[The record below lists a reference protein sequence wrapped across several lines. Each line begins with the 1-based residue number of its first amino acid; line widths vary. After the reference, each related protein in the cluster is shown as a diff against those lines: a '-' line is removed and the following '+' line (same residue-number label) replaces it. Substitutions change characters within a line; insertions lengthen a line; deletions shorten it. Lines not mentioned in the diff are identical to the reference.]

1 MNVPAETP
9 NESMSNTI
17 GPEHESAPEGHN
29 SDTNPHNANPFSDS
43 GVTGLFYPGAGRQE
57 ALEQLGHLLRYGP
70 SLVLLYGDQGVGK
83 HFLIDHLI
91 VQLDADLFDVSLLN
105 GDIMTTASALLDCC
119 SDAWHAR
126 QPFSMENFQEK
137 SVEVASAADDE
148 SKILLCVV
156 KHSQFLDQETCE
168 VIVELLASC
177 AGLPVKFLLVADAP
191 ELSAAE
197 QIEGLAERVPNHLA
211 IELLPLNSQET
222 QEYLNYRLRTAGLGQ
237 VRFNE
242 QQVSQIYNHSLGNI
256 VRINEVAQA
265 LLVAAMPKPKPKQN
279 AVSALPLPWM
289 HLAALGLVAVALVL
303 LLFMNQPQ
311 DEQAT
316 SAQSQGAGVAT
327 LPNQDAQK
335 VLAESVAEV
344 PESVSEA
351 PSGHTNTEDR
361 DANGNADPSVD
372 FNYAEEEGNS
382 IAQQPSAK
390 PVVPIESQKTSV
402 VAPDDAKPEA
412 QKTVSAK
419 PESTKPASTKLAS
432 ATPAPK
438 QEKWIAEAIESKPKP
453 APKPVSKPAP
463 DRAPKAEV
471 SASKPFDARA
481 AWLMSLP
488 KQHYSVQL
496 LGAKELSTVHR
507 FLALYPSLQNL
518 VYYKTTRNGAP
529 WYVVVQGNYPDYASA
544 KAATQKYP
552 EKLRKQGPW
561 IRKVEAIQKDLS
573 N

>member
-29 SDTNPHNANPFSDS
+29 SDANPHNANPFSDS

-91 VQLDADLFDVSLLN
+91 AQLDADLFYVSLLN

-211 IELLPLNSQET
+211 IELLPLNNQET

-237 VRFNE
+237 VRFSE
-242 QQVSQIYNHSLGNI
+242 QQLSQIYNHSLGNI

-265 LLVAAMPKPKPKQN
+265 LLVAAMPKPKPKQK

-289 HLAALGLVAVALVL
+289 HLAALGVVAVALVL

-311 DEQAT
+311 GEQAA
-316 SAQSQGAGVAT
+316 SSESEGAGVEM
-327 LPNQDAQK
+327 PPKQDAQT
-335 VLAESVAEV
+335 VLAESVAEA
-344 PESVSEA
+344 PEGVSKA
-351 PSGHTNTEDR
+351 PIGHTNTDDG

-372 FNYAEEEGNS
+372 FNYEDEEGGS
-382 IAQQPSAK
+382 HLAQQSSAK
-390 PVVPIESQKTSV
+390 PVVPIESQKT
-402 VAPDDAKPEA
+402 
-412 QKTVSAK
+412 VSAK
-419 PESTKPASTKLAS
+419 PESAKPTSTKPAS

-453 APKPVSKPAP
+453 APKPVPKPAP

-471 SASKPFDARA
+471 SASKPLDARA